1 LFEPDFLA
9 NVVRQQPEE
18 QQRRTWNECNAKS
31 LLNRMLAYD
40 WKYTLADS
48 DLPKVRGATQ
58 LAGVSVGYPLM
69 GQALT
74 DFSLS
79 IPPEWKLKRLKLRWF
94 FKEALRGFLP
104 DEILRKKKHGFGL
117 PFGPWTLRHAAL
129 RDLSHESLAAV
140 ASRGIVRPSFAG
152 ELLDKRLSEAPGY
165 YGEMVWLLM
174 MLEQWLRAHEEV
186 SYSRRSPALAAQ
198 MPSPGLPASA
208 RP

>member
-1 LFEPDFLA
+1 MPALYGNSHRSSSEG
-9 NVVRQQPEE
+9 
-18 QQRRTWNECNAKS
+18 TWNQCNAKS

-94 FKEALRGFLP
+94 FKQALRGFLP

-129 RDLSHESLAAV
+129 RDLAHESLTSV
-140 ASRGIVRPSFAG
+140 ASRGIVRPSFAR
-152 ELLDKRLSEAPGY
+152 ELLTKRLPEAPGY
-165 YGEMVWLLM
+165 YGEMVWILI
-174 MLEQWLRAHEEV
+174 MLEQWLRAHEDTR
-186 SYSRRSPALAAQ
+186 YPRRN
-198 MPSPGLPASA
+198 PASSRQTSSPDLRA
-208 RP
+208 RAGA